1 MGNQTL
7 YDSKNSEIKEY
18 EKYYVLNGKLAEKP
32 KDYIEKNQRFIFKI
46 IIDNCKQ
53 TCIYQ
58 SEIYSLLKNSKK
70 VLISKSEKIRCIDT
84 KSLLIDQFKMDLD
97 VTEESQKFLLLIHRN
112 KNIFPLELNFYDIIL
127 NEVKYKLCSQN
138 QPEKINIENLI
149 EFTSIKFDFSV
160 EFDKIIEM
168 NKYIFY
174 YYIKNGDIPIYKSHT
189 LEIIPKNKS
198 KAHLDIGNIPIEYLE
213 PNFEIF
219 FKRVGKEQPF
229 FSKKYTPEEFLKS
242 LNNITENKFGFENI
256 IKFSKTISVMIN
268 NYSIKSTMTRTF
280 NPSPN
285 LLNHYYQINDQ
296 FNQIKE
302 KKYFTDNT
310 EESSNQI
317 LLDKNNEQ
325 LKGAYEE
332 PKEKINL
339 TISINNVK
347 QNTIYS
353 ISSYHYIKD
362 KKELLKSESIEV
374 KNETNITFP
383 TSIITDYYFEKEQK
397 LTFNLKIIENNNE
410 NMFEKKRDEDY
421 LINTTMG
428 CIVGAKNS
436 TYKNSINDNINE
448 DLIIKAEKFNNVDS
462 QIIEIIVDVINEMK
476 LIVLDNLIY
485 FQIFN
490 KTNKIIYQSNL
501 LKNLKNS
508 VKIPCYIL
516 NQGFKFVFFKQRC
529 EEFCTFETKIED
541 LLNEVKFQIF
551 LNPDMYYNINIKGII
566 YNIPTFLDYINAG
579 VRIGLTIAIDFSSSN
594 GDPNEETSYHCLNIE
609 SNRIPV
615 TDVISSLDY
624 EKNIK
629 VKDFVF
635 KQNMIDENNNNIDNM
650 NQNNN
655 IINNNNIIINNNNN
669 NLNQN
674 NNIINNNNIMNNNY
688 SQNINVIIQ
697 NDIPN
702 QNEINSSIKINNN
715 NNNNILLENNNLNDI
730 ENEYIGNDYEI
741 AIKSCGDIVAYYD
754 YEQLFPVYGFNA
766 ENKSQNLPK
775 LEQCFP
781 INFNKDNPKINKIS
795 GVLKEY
801 RKCLEKINLAD
812 SSTLAPVFK
821 HIFSSNNIDKN
832 NIIDYKILMILTD
845 GIISDMNDTIE
856 EIKKCVSLP
865 LSIIIIGIGFANFK
879 NMEKLDDDIE
889 TDRDIVKFVPFNKYK
904 GDPSLLAKQVLEE
917 IPKQIVGFYK
927 QNKKKP
933 EDIKKYIKL

>member
-1 MGNQTL
+1 
-7 YDSKNSEIKEY
+7 
-18 EKYYVLNGKLAEKP
+18 
-32 KDYIEKNQRFIFKI
+32 
-46 IIDNCKQ
+46 
-53 TCIYQ
+53 
-58 SEIYSLLKNSKK
+58 
-70 VLISKSEKIRCIDT
+70 
-84 KSLLIDQFKMDLD
+84 MDLD
-97 VTEESQKFLLLIHRN
+97 VTKEDQIFLLLIYRN
-112 KNIFPLELNFYDIIL
+112 KNVFPLEFTFYDIIL
-127 NEVKYKLCSQN
+127 DKINLNLCSKD
-138 QPEKINIENLI
+138 QPERITIENQA
-149 EFTSIKFDFSV
+149 ESTSIKFDFRV
-160 EFDKIIEM
+160 EFDKKIDITK
-168 NKYIFY
+168 NQFY
-174 YYIKNGDIPIYKSHT
+174 YYIKNENISIYKSKT
-189 LEIIPKNKS
+189 VESSNSRNTIQLNV
-198 KAHLDIGNIPIEYLE
+198 GNIPIEFLE

-219 FKRVGKEQPF
+219 FRKVGEKQPF
-229 FSKKYTPEEFLKS
+229 YSQKFTPEIFIKSNSVENNEF
-242 LNNITENKFGFENI
+242 KFDTI
-256 IKFSKTISVMIN
+256 IKFNKKTSMILEN
-268 NYSIKSTMTRTF
+268 KSEKSTMIVKY
-280 NPSPN
+280 NPSSN
-285 LLNHYYQINDQ
+285 LVSHYNQINNQ
-296 FNQIKE
+296 FNNIEE

-325 LKGAYEE
+325 LKGAFEE
-332 PKEKINL
+332 PKEKVNL
-339 TISINNVK
+339 TISINNVTP
-347 QNTIYS
+347 NATYFIF
-353 ISSYHYIKD
+353 SYHYVKD
-362 KKELLKSESIEV
+362 KKELLQQESIKV

-397 LTFNLKIIENNNE
+397 LTFNLKIKENKNE
-410 NMFEKKRDEDY
+410 IVYKNEEEKEREPRDEDY
-421 LINTTMG
+421 IIDTTMG
-428 CIVGAKNS
+428 YIVGAKNS
-436 TYKNSINDNINE
+436 TYKNNINEDINE
-448 DLIIKAEKFNNVDS
+448 DLIIKAENFHNVDS
-462 QIIEIIVDVINEMK
+462 QILEIKIDVINEMK
-476 LIVLDNLIY
+476 LIFNHYLIY
-485 FQIFN
+485 FQIYN
-490 KTNKIIYQSNL
+490 KTNKIIYQSKH
-501 LKNLKNS
+501 LKEVTYS

-529 EEFCTFETKIED
+529 EEICSFETKIED
-541 LLNEVKFQIF
+541 IKNELKFQLF
-551 LNPDMYYNINIKGII
+551 LNPVMYYNINIKGII
-566 YNIPTFLDYINAG
+566 HNVPTFLDYINAG

-688 SQNINVIIQ
+688 SQNMNVIIQ

-865 LSIIIIGIGFANFK
+865 LSIIIIGIRFANFK

-917 IPKQIVGFYK
+917 IPKQIVRFYK